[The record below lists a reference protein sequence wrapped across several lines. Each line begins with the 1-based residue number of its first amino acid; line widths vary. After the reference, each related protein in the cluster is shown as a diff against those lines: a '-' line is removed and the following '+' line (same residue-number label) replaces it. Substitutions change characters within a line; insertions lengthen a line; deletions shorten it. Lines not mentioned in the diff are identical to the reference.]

1 MNFCNNPE
9 ELNQHT
15 LKVIS
20 LATTSLF
27 DGVFTGEAGKRH
39 PLKTARRGSEGG
51 RCTDSQSHPPWVET
65 TAAHLRSSP
74 EMMHEVMR
82 RSGAKDLRKR
92 QIGVTYQGRHE
103 HLHEIPE

>member
-9 ELNQHT
+9 ELNQQI

-39 PLKTARRGSEGG
+39 PLKRRGEALKEAGA
-51 RCTDSQSHPPWVET
+51 RTVSHIHPGWRRQQLT
-65 TAAHLRSSP
+65 CAA
-74 EMMHEVMR
+74 
-82 RSGAKDLRKR
+82 AQK
-92 QIGVTYQGRHE
+92 
-103 HLHEIPE
+103 